1 MEAVQQRAAAIS
13 LWFKTHVVLACVNKA
28 NSELTFHQKEIFKVG
43 DHIGVAIAGLT
54 SDGRVLSRY
63 VWSECIYYNFTYE
76 SPLSVGRLV
85 VQFADKVQ
93 VLAQR
98 SWKQSYG
105 VGPLVAGLDEVGA
118 HSYYNCL
125 SGNCFQHQAFAVGSH
140 SQDPKTYLARR
151 FETFQ
156 NSSRVSQ
163 WIAYHVLAL
172 NVTTNLTPITFP

>member
-1 MEAVQQRAAAIS
+1 M
-13 LWFKTHVVLACVNKA
+13 
-28 NSELTFHQKEIFKVG
+28 
-43 DHIGVAIAGLT
+43 
-54 SDGRVLSRY
+54 
-63 VWSECIYYNFTYE
+63 
-76 SPLSVGRLV
+76 V

-163 WIAYHVLAL
+163 WIAYHGLAL
-172 NVTTNLTPITFP
+172 NVTTNLTLFQLIVPCCIRNREVGRIKGILGEFGSSNQHGASDINYIDDFQLIDTTHKSLIKEFYEVFQLELALKPISML